1 MRRIIGR
8 RSGPFGPSKGG
19 LAMHVRSLLAVAA
32 LGSAVAFAGLA
43 ATTSAASAATV
54 EGKIASVGIDEQTVT
69 IKKKAYRLSE
79 GAKVLV
85 SGKPASFDDLK
96 PGMTCEMNV
105 AYRTEAKSLS
115 CSKKD
120 LPVEPARK

>member
-1 MRRIIGR
+1 
-8 RSGPFGPSKGG
+8 
-19 LAMHVRSLLAVAA
+19 MHVRSLLSVAT
-32 LGSAVAFAGLA
+32 LGTAVAFAGLA
-43 ATTSAASAATV
+43 ATVPSASAATV
-54 EGKIASVGIDEQTVT
+54 VGKISSVGTDEQTVT

-96 PGMTCEMNV
+96 PGMSCKMNV
-105 AYRTEAKSLS
+105 AYRTEAKSLN

-120 LPVEPARK
+120 IPAEPALK